1 MFKVDPIG
9 VQISSIWQIRLV
21 LKQKRQTMLCRYLW
35 HWIRRFS
42 ASNFVSF
49 HCRFLNLVFGSENSL
64 MSYRY
69 IVSTVTNRL
78 HPWWDEGASQVPLR
92 TENSEGI
99 YQDPKLQVS
108 QEAVQ
113 CRACMQGIQM
123 FFMKSGHFC
132 FFSSLQ
138 FHLELALSCQKAF

>member
-1 MFKVDPIG
+1 
-9 VQISSIWQIRLV
+9 
-21 LKQKRQTMLCRYLW
+21 
-35 HWIRRFS
+35 
-42 ASNFVSF
+42 
-49 HCRFLNLVFGSENSL
+49 

-108 QEAVQ
+108 QVAAQ

-123 FFMKSGHFC
+123 FFMKSGYFC
-132 FFSSLQ
+132 FLAHCSSTLNLHCPVRKHSDKEQ
-138 FHLELALSCQKAF
+138 GEHWGDLTGIDHTKEYFWSGENPN